1 MVNFLKNDTGSEK
14 SLECLVGRFGVN
26 LKCESVN
33 TDMDMLAYYL
43 IYSVWFHFSFHIIFF
58 FFSIWHCLIF
68 KKCILVFSGKSETID
83 TCSFSEYSQLV
94 AALKIFKWIIK
105 FTFSY
110 GLKLLH
116 ILFLQTRAF
125 SRLTHSPQRLPMCE
139 YVVFTLFPFQPFAWH
154 WTQHHASFSPLHH
167 FLFAMFSSVLIF
179 SFPEVQLLNTKNQNQ
194 GLCQLR
200 KSSTTELWCFSSSKY
215 SLNEAGQ

>member
-1 MVNFLKNDTGSEK
+1 MGGESQMWV
-14 SLECLVGRFGVN
+14 
-26 LKCESVN
+26 CEYWYGY
-33 TDMDMLAYYL
+33 AYYL
-43 IYSVWFHFSFHIIFF
+43 VYSVWFHFPFTSYFF

-68 KKCILVFSGKSETID
+68 LKMYSCFFFPGKSETID
-83 TCSFSEYSQLV
+83 MCSLSEYSQLV
-94 AALKIFKWIIK
+94 SALKIFKWIIK

-110 GLKLLH
+110 GHKLFH
-116 ILFLQTRAF
+116 ILFLQTRVF
-125 SRLTHSPQRLPMCE
+125 SCLTHSPQRLPICE

-179 SFPEVQLLNTKNQNQ
+179 SFPEVPLLNTKNQNQ
-194 GLCQLR
+194 GLCQLS
-200 KSSTTELWCFSSSKY
+200 KSSATELWCFSSSEY